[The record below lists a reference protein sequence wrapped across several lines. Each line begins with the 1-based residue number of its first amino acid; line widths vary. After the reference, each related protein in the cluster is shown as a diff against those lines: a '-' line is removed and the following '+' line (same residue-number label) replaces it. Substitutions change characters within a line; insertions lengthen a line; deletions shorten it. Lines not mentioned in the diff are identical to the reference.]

1 MMTLILFGFFF
12 VLVILNVPIGVSL
25 GLAAS
30 IGLIYADFPLSVI
43 PGIMYSGTGKF
54 ALLAVPFFI
63 MAGVVVLTIL
73 FGYCTLSKK
82 KHEVNTLAYEN

>member
-12 VLVILNVPIGVSL
+12 LLVILNVPIGVSL

-30 IGLIYADFPLSVI
+30 IGLIYADFPLSII

-54 ALLAVPFFI
+54 ALLAI
-63 MAGVVVLTIL
+63 
-73 FGYCTLSKK
+73 
-82 KHEVNTLAYEN
+82 

>member
-12 VLVILNVPIGVSL
+12 LLVILNVPIGVSL

-54 ALLAVPFFI
+54 AA
-63 MAGVVVLTIL
+63 AGYSFLYYGRRYYGPRFYFQT
-73 FGYCTLSKK
+73 FD
-82 KHEVNTLAYEN
+82 

>member
-54 ALLAVPFFI
+54 ALW
-63 MAGVVVLTIL
+63 L
-73 FGYCTLSKK
+73 FLSLSWPALSWTTLLFPN
-82 KHEVNTLAYEN
+82 V